1 MADGR
6 PVTESIGQRIARLR
20 RERSLSQRELATT
33 GVSFTYVSRIEAGQ
47 RQPSVKAIRAL
58 ALKLG
63 VSPEYLETGRDL
75 PPTGDRELRVT
86 DAELQVR
93 LDGSSDA
100 EGELRE
106 VLAEAQAAGDHP
118 IARRARIALAL
129 SLASEGRHE
138 DVIEMLEEHL

>member
-20 RERSLSQRELATT
+20 RERGLSQRELATT

-58 ALKLG
+58 AVKLG

-75 PPTGDRELRVT
+75 APTGDRELRVT

-106 VLAEAQAAGDHP
+106 VLAEALAAGRSPD
-118 IARRARIALAL
+118 RAPRPHRSRTL
-129 SLASEGRHE
+129 SCA
-138 DVIEMLEEHL
+138 